1 MAMVVRNTKTNIFVR
16 NNKKSIDFM
25 VLGLCFFLVS
35 LLIAH
40 IFTHF

>member
-1 MAMVVRNTKTNIFVR
+1 MAMAVRNTKTNVFIR

-25 VLGLCFFLVS
+25 VLSLCFFLMS

-40 IFTHF
+40 IFTH